1 MNQKKNIRKNI
12 HKYFLNNKKEL
23 IIGIGILNIDIVKL
37 NKLQSKV
44 KLNKNIKLIIISN
57 ITNNYNNIYCDCDL
71 ISIIFTDDPE
81 KELVK
86 LFDNNKIN
94 VIIRGNLSSS
104 KIISLIKEKYI
115 INSLYRIACLLKK
128 NNTIL
133 LIAPVGID
141 EGKTINEKINFIN
154 YGIQL
159 LHKIHLKIKI
169 GIFEKNLKKR
179 LSLYPYKIIFQNIK
193 KKHHLKIKLFTSES
207 FSKSYFTSNFL
218 ILPNGITGNLVFRT
232 LSHICNLD
240 GFGAPMKINFIKD
253 HKKIYIDTSRS
264 LDHYINAI
272 EFSLFIY

>member
-1 MNQKKNIRKNI
+1 M
-12 HKYFLNNKKEL
+12 
-23 IIGIGILNIDIVKL
+23 
-37 NKLQSKV
+37 
-44 KLNKNIKLIIISN
+44 
-57 ITNNYNNIYCDCDL
+57 
-71 ISIIFTDDPE
+71 
-81 KELVK
+81 
-86 LFDNNKIN
+86 
-94 VIIRGNLSSS
+94 
-104 KIISLIKEKYI
+104 
-115 INSLYRIACLLKK
+115 
-128 NNTIL
+128 
-133 LIAPVGID
+133 
-141 EGKTINEKINFIN
+141 
-154 YGIQL
+154 
-159 LHKIHLKIKI
+159 
-169 GIFEKNLKKR
+169 KKR